1 MENKEMH
8 LKENEGSKTKNN
20 LSSEDV
26 IITTEKNNGKL
37 KNISKDQG
45 YQGSSFQSE
54 NKVQE
59 VPEFNGIPGS
69 EENGSFKRCR
79 KLERDRRKRFKFEIP
94 SEGTLVRGGLVK
106 RAGPYLLGPSL
117 GTSPVQSIVQCLARR
132 EGTDSFFTLKI
143 LTLRGKKDLLSGDSI
158 CETYQ
163 SELDIEEE
171 TQDDRQ
177 GKMLLH
183 TEHSL
188 LSLLKNQDGVIHHH
202 DFFKDYALE
211 ERDEFVGVGGA
222 VQRVYTGKAN
232 ARLCLALDCL
242 WAHDFCPSRP
252 PAPLINLQHH
262 VIRERKLPQRETLLI
277 FYHTVKVLRD
287 LHSRNI
293 VHRDLKLGNIVVNRR
308 NLTVT
313 LTNFCLG
320 KQLGSET
327 DLLIDQRGSPAYISP
342 DVLCGKPY
350 LGKPSDM
357 WALGVVLFTMLYGQF
372 PFYDS
377 NPTQLF
383 AKIKTA
389 SYIIPKDGQV
399 SDETVSLIVNLLLL
413 DPARRY
419 TASQVLDSLTS
430 IISTSGSMIKVH
442 QTLSSAQQLQVVPD
456 IDDLSDEQNGT
467 LKNAVSDDHF
477 GISQRTS
484 IYHSTTQEQIPR
496 GIEPVDTMLWSVPY
510 HDIERI
516 ATQLAETETQH
527 HNIIPTAVINS
538 P

>member
-1 MENKEMH
+1 MERRDVHIDNGNESVAKTDGTTKGLLLVNKEIIGKFRGIRCTT
-8 LKENEGSKTKNN
+8 LPKAQVNES
-20 LSSEDV
+20 
-26 IITTEKNNGKL
+26 
-37 KNISKDQG
+37 
-45 YQGSSFQSE
+45 SSFQND
-54 NKVQE
+54 NKMQE
-59 VPEFNGIPGS
+59 VPEFNGINSGDDEKLRS
-69 EENGSFKRCR
+69 KRCR
-79 KLERDRRKRFKFEIP
+79 SLERDCRKKLKFEIP
-94 SEGTLVRGGLVK
+94 PEGTLVRGGLVK
-106 RAGPYLLGPSL
+106 RAGPYLLGPTL

-132 EGTDSFFTLKI
+132 EGTDSFYTLKI
-143 LTLRGKKDLLSGDSI
+143 LTLRGSHEFENNSN
-158 CETYQ
+158 
-163 SELDIEEE
+163 ELDLEEE

-188 LSLLKNQDGVIHHH
+188 LSLLHDQEGVIHHH

-211 ERDEFVGVGGA
+211 ERDEVVSAGGPI
-222 VQRVYTGKAN
+222 QRVYSGKVN
-232 ARLCLALDCL
+232 ARLCLVLDCL

-262 VIRERKLPQRETLLI
+262 VIRERKLPQREALVI

-287 LHSRNI
+287 LHARNI

-342 DVLCGKPY
+342 DVLSGKPY

-377 NPTQLF
+377 SPTQLF
-383 AKIKTA
+383 SKIKTA
-389 SYIIPKDGQV
+389 SYVIPKDGQV
-399 SDETVSLIVNLLLL
+399 SDDTVSLIVNLLLL

-430 IISTSGSMIKVH
+430 IIAATGSLLKVH
-442 QTLSSAQQLQVVPD
+442 QALSSSQELQVVPD
-456 IDDLSDEQNGT
+456 IDDMREEQDCALQQKAVEEHFLLSHRLSSYNS
-467 LKNAVSDDHF
+467 AVQRYLSSNSMIDD
-477 GISQRTS
+477 
-484 IYHSTTQEQIPR
+484 
-496 GIEPVDTMLWSVPY
+496 L
-510 HDIERI
+510 
-516 ATQLAETETQH
+516 
-527 HNIIPTAVINS
+527 
-538 P
+538 